1 MNRIALVYGSLS
13 GLAIIGTAVLGMS
26 LGGASDMESTKWLGY
41 LVMIVALSLVFVGV
55 KQYRDREL
63 GGVIRFGSALK
74 VGLAIVL
81 VASVVYVA
89 VWEVYLAATD
99 YAFIDVY
106 AESVLEQRAEAG
118 ATPAEVEAA
127 REEMAAMVARYDRM
141 PSRLFLTFLEIF
153 PVGVAVA
160 LVSAAVLRR
169 PEVLPADEPAW
180 AEVS

>member
-1 MNRIALVYGSLS
+1 
-13 GLAIIGTAVLGMS
+13 
-26 LGGASDMESTKWLGY
+26 
-41 LVMIVALSLVFVGV
+41 
-55 KQYRDREL
+55 
-63 GGVIRFGSALK
+63 
-74 VGLAIVL
+74 
-81 VASVVYVA
+81 